1 MLPAS
6 PVSVS
11 LELCPTWK
19 YSPTLY
25 MDENDNVTLVEDNL
39 HLIRTAR
46 AHYEK
51 VGLGADFVNQ
61 FIR

>member
-1 MLPAS
+1 
-6 PVSVS
+6 
-11 LELCPTWK
+11 
-19 YSPTLY
+19 

>member
-1 MLPAS
+1 
-6 PVSVS
+6 